1 MKLNSTP
8 TLSRREQAFTLI
20 EILTVV
26 AIIAILAGIM
36 VPTISRARVRA
47 KVAMARLECSNLA
60 SAIKSYHAEYSRF
73 PTAYGQMANTS
84 GGDITFNFPLGM
96 YYQTGMNY
104 QPGNCDKT
112 SVDHPKGDCLKTG
125 MNLPMGMYHPTDEPM
140 DKNKSKSEF
149 GLLNSDLVAI
159 LLSVEGVGTNPPNKG
174 SSRNPKKRVFFDGKM
189 ANDIGK
195 PGVGPDGIL
204 RDVFGAPYIVTVDFD
219 GDNDCEDRLY
229 PPVRSQVIVWSLG
242 PDMQMNTG
250 VNADQREN
258 EDNVLS
264 WK

>member
-1 MKLNSTP
+1 MKLNFTP

-73 PTAYGQMANTS
+73 PTAYGQMANTA
-84 GGDITFNFPLGM
+84 GGDITFNCPLGM
-96 YYQTGMNY
+96 
-104 QPGNCDKT
+104 K
-112 SVDHPKGDCLKTG
+112 
-125 MNLPMGMYHPTDEPM
+125 HPTGDPM
-140 DKNKSKSEF
+140 DANPNSKSEI
-149 GLLNSDLVAI
+149 GPLNSDLVAI

-174 SSRNPKKRVFFDGKM
+174 YSRNPKKRVFFDGKM
-189 ANDIGK
+189 ANKDDK
-195 PGVGPDGIL
+195 PGVGPDWVL
-204 RDVFGAPYIVTVDFD
+204 RDVFGSPYIVTVDSND
-219 GDNDCEDRLY
+219 DNECNDSMY
-229 PPVRSQVIVWSLG
+229 QSVRRQVIVWSLG
-242 PDMQMNTG
+242 PDMQMNTTPG
-250 VNADQREN
+250 VSADQKEN
-258 EDNVLS
+258 ADNVLS

>member
-1 MKLNSTP
+1 MEIGNTDMKLKFTP
-8 TLSRREQAFTLI
+8 TLSRHEQAFTLI
-20 EILTVV
+20 EVLAVV
-26 AIIAILAGIM
+26 AIIAILAGLM
-36 VPTISRARVRA
+36 VPAISRARVRA
-47 KVAMARLECSNLA
+47 KVAIARLECSNLA

-73 PTAYGQMANTS
+73 PTAYGQMANPA
-84 GGDITFNFPLGM
+84 GGDITFNFPSGM
-96 YYQTGMNY
+96 MHKQTLD
-104 QPGNCDKT
+104 PLDA
-112 SVDHPKGDCLKTG
+112 
-125 MNLPMGMYHPTDEPM
+125 
-140 DKNKSKSEF
+140 NKQSQLVN
-149 GLLNSDLVAI
+149 GPLNSDLVAI

-174 SSRNPKKRVFFDGKM
+174 GSRNPKKRVFFDGKM

-204 RDVFGAPYIVTVDFD
+204 RDVFGSPYIVTVDFD

-242 PDMQMNTG
+242 PDMQMNTTPG
-250 VNADQREN
+250 VSPDQKEN

>member
-8 TLSRREQAFTLI
+8 TLSRRERAFTLI

-73 PTAYGQMANTS
+73 PTAYGQMANTV
-84 GGDITFNFPLGM
+84 GGDITFNCPLGM
-96 YYQTGMNY
+96 
-104 QPGNCDKT
+104 K
-112 SVDHPKGDCLKTG
+112 
-125 MNLPMGMYHPTDEPM
+125 HPTGDPM
-140 DKNKSKSEF
+140 DANPNSKSEI
-149 GLLNSDLVAI
+149 GPLNSDLVAI

-174 SSRNPKKRVFFDGKM
+174 NSRNPKKRVFFDGKM

-204 RDVFGAPYIVTVDFD
+204 RDVFGSPYIVTVDFD

-242 PDMQMNTG
+242 PDMQMNTTPG
-250 VNADQREN
+250 VMPDQKEN